1 MKRGRLLLLLGVVVT
16 TMVIGCSVQ
25 GTPFEKIPSPPG
37 NAVIYVYRPYSYGS
51 SALRPA
57 VTCGED
63 TARIGPGGY
72 HAFIVPAGQKVT
84 CSMTTDQTDEV
95 EFDTDRRV
103 YYVRE
108 ELGWGW
114 ITGVPHLNPVDTDKA
129 QSEIQQCKLET
140 QPPPEVQQSQQ
151 PEPQTTGS
159 AK

>member
-1 MKRGRLLLLLGVVVT
+1 MNRWVQLLLLGVATVGV
-16 TMVIGCSVQ
+16 GCAVQ
-25 GTPFEKIPSPPG
+25 GEPFEKTSSPPG
-37 NAVIYVYRPYSYGS
+37 TAVIYVYRPYSYGS

-72 HAFIVPAGQKVT
+72 HAFIVPAGEKVSCT
-84 CSMTTDQTDEV
+84 IETDTADEV
-95 EFDTDRRV
+95 EFHTERRS

-114 ITGVPHLNPVDTDKA
+114 LTAVPHLNPVDTDKA
-129 QSEIQQCKLET
+129 QTEIQSCVQQPLNT
-140 QPPPEVQQSQQ
+140 QPTQ
-151 PEPQTTGS
+151 TGS

>member
-1 MKRGRLLLLLGVVVT
+1 MNRRLLLSLLGVVASSA
-16 TMVIGCSVQ
+16 IGCAVT
-25 GTPFEKIPSPPG
+25 GTPFEKISSPPG

-51 SALRPA
+51 SELRPA

-72 HAFIVPAGQKVT
+72 HAFVVPAGQKVDCT
-84 CSMTTDQTDEV
+84 MTTDKTDDV
-95 EFDTDRRV
+95 EFDTERRS

-114 ITGVPHLNPVDTDKA
+114 LTGVPHLNPVDTDKA
-129 QSEIQQCKLET
+129 QSEIQQCKLEPQES
-140 QPPPEVQQSQQ
+140 QPSQQ

>member
-1 MKRGRLLLLLGVVVT
+1 MSRRLLLLSLGVVASSA
-16 TMVIGCSVQ
+16 IGCAVT
-25 GTPFEKIPSPPG
+25 GTPFEKISSPPG

-51 SALRPA
+51 SELRPA

-72 HAFIVPAGQKVT
+72 HAFIVPAGQKVDCT
-84 CSMTTDQTDEV
+84 MTTDKTDDV
-95 EFDTDRRV
+95 EFDTERRS

-114 ITGVPHLNPVDTDKA
+114 LTGVPHLNPVDTDKA
-129 QSEIQQCKLET
+129 QSEIQSCKLE
-140 QPPPEVQQSQQ
+140 
-151 PEPQTTGS
+151 PQTGPTGQATQTGS

>member
-1 MKRGRLLLLLGVVVT
+1 MSRRLLLLSLGVLASSA
-16 TMVIGCSVQ
+16 IGCAVT
-25 GTPFEKIPSPPG
+25 GTPFEKISSPPG

-72 HAFIVPAGQKVT
+72 HAFIVPAGQKVDCT
-84 CSMTTDQTDEV
+84 MTTDKTDDV
-95 EFDTDRRV
+95 EFDTKRRS

-114 ITGVPHLNPVDTDKA
+114 LTGVPHLNPVDTDKA
-129 QSEIQQCKLET
+129 QSEIQQCKLEPQ
-140 QPPPEVQQSQQ
+140 QPQEPQPSQQ